1 MLLLLGAPAARADD
15 RPLSREY
22 LAQVKDATRQL
33 VHDLEQLQNALVSE
47 LKGQKERTLY
57 RQADAALSATLSFQ
71 RGLKEG
77 TGRLQL
83 YKGYDALDEK
93 LRPLYKGLGGLG
105 EGHNGIHRTMSYV
118 LASDDQLF
126 YALSEGD
133 LSEARTRKVIVR
145 QARAL
150 AATARELAD
159 VAAYAFGDDPGRG
172 VLQKELATLARAAEQ
187 FQKGLETRSEKRDL
201 QRQFGAINDSWSKV
215 A

>member
-1 MLLLLGAPAARADD
+1 MSAIPRGAWPVVMLMLLGAPAARADD

-33 VHDLEQLQNALVSE
+33 VHDLEQLQDALVSE

-71 RGLKEG
+71 RAFKEG
-77 TGRLQL
+77 TSRLQL

-93 LRPLYKGLGGLG
+93 LRPLYKGLAGLG

-133 LSEARTRKVIVR
+133 LSEDRTRKVIVR

-159 VAAYAFGDDPGRG
+159 VAAYAFGDD
-172 VLQKELATLARAAEQ
+172 
-187 FQKGLETRSEKRDL
+187 
-201 QRQFGAINDSWSKV
+201 
-215 A
+215 